1 MAIILDIQS
10 ASSTEDAPDEQS
22 MQRWVSAA
30 IVSKTGDTELS
41 IRIVDE
47 RESQELNQTFR
58 GSSGPTNVLS
68 FPFDAEIPEPLS
80 LIGDVVI
87 CAPVVAREAE
97 QQNKELKAHWAHM
110 IVHGVLHLQG
120 YDHQNDTE
128 AVIMETLETEI
139 MQKLGFPPPYIGQ

>member
-10 ASSTEDAPDEQS
+10 ASSSEDAPDEQS
-22 MQRWVSAA
+22 MKRWVSAA

-47 RESQELNQTFR
+47 RESQELNQTYR

-68 FPFDAEIPEPLS
+68 FPFDAEIPEPLP
-80 LIGDVVI
+80 LIGDIVI
-87 CAPVVAREAE
+87 CAPIVAREAE

>member
-10 ASSTEDAPDEQS
+10 ASSSEDAPDEQS
-22 MQRWVSAA
+22 MKRWVSAA

>member
-10 ASSTEDAPDEQS
+10 ASSSEDAPDEQS
-22 MQRWVSAA
+22 MKRWVSAA

-47 RESQELNQTFR
+47 RESQELNQTYR

-68 FPFDAEIPEPLS
+68 FPFDAEIPEPLP